1 MSNPSS
7 VVKDT
12 PPVVGSE
19 GRTPVEEGKI
29 TESSSPDDSKSSD
42 AVDSEVLALTIS
54 KVSSEDS
61 TSTEERS
68 TLSELEEMKAEM
80 VAMQAKIKEQ
90 EETIIRLNSSSA
102 QSQSSS
108 AQEREL
114 GMFDNSEFVNQL
126 STSGE
131 KFNTHLSNKGEGFDA
146 YLSTQ
151 GEKLAA
157 RLDENQKDS
166 GKFVLISYDLSVT

>member
-1 MSNPSS
+1 MSNPSF

-12 PPVVGSE
+12 PPVVDSE

-29 TESSSPDDSKSSD
+29 TESSSPDDSKSSPID
-42 AVDSEVLALTIS
+42 LDVLSPTIS
-54 KVSSEDS
+54 KVPSEES
-61 TSTEERS
+61 TSTEERP
-68 TLSELEEMKAEM
+68 TLSQLTM
-80 VAMQAKIKEQ
+80 KEQ